1 MAKEGNRS
9 LGPKHEIQGPC
20 SDCKS
25 ATGPFAAVRRFGAS
39 GKGRIVRLCPKCTPK
54 I

>member
-20 SDCKS
+20 NDCS
-25 ATGPFAAVRRFGAS
+25 AAKGPFTAVRRFGSS
-39 GKGRIVRLCPKCTPK
+39 GKGRIVRLCAKCAPK